1 MHNVVNELKSKFPNK
16 AIDKKKAQNRMK
28 TIRRTFIL
36 YYNIFKNGISGFVWN
51 PSIETWKVELEV
63 MQDLIDVGFFC

>member
-1 MHNVVNELKSKFPNK
+1 
-16 AIDKKKAQNRMK
+16 MK

-51 PSIETWKVELEV
+51 PTIETWKVELEV
-63 MQDLIDVGFFC
+63 MQDLIDVGFFFC